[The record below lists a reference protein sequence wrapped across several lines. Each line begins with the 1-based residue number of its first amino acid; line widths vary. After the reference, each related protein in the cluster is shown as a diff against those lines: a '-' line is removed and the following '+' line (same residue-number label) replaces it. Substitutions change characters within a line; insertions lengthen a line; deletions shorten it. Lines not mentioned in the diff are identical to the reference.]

1 MLVYKLHINKFIE
14 VDIIQQH
21 LIHYGILET
30 DISSV
35 VIANIPFGN
44 FPFTLGIIDQV
55 DDQLLQIIPYGQ
67 SISDLSSAWTKIP
80 SLVLIIS
87 KDKII
92 QK

>member
-1 MLVYKLHINKFIE
+1 
-14 VDIIQQH
+14 
-21 LIHYGILET
+21 LET

-55 DDQLLQIIPYGQ
+55 NDQLLQIIPYEQ
-67 SISDLSSAWTKIP
+67 SISDLSLSWTKIP
-80 SLVLIIS
+80 SLVLTIL

-92 QK
+92 QKQITFTQKIVIKKTMENISCKLF